1 MIQIQVN
8 SDSSLAVDAAFSAF
22 IDSTV
27 ATSLSR
33 FEGDVSRVEV
43 HLSDVNSEKF
53 GTHDKRCLMEAR
65 PTGQDP
71 VVVTDEAATIEAAV
85 RGATQKMV
93 RLLTSR
99 FGKRDARR

>member
-1 MIQIQVN
+1 MQIQVN
-8 SDSSLAVDAAFSAF
+8 SDRSVDVDAAFSSF
-22 IDSTV
+22 VDSTV
-27 ATSLSR
+27 STSLSR
-33 FEGDVSRVEV
+33 FEGDVSRVEI

-71 VVVTDEAATIEAAV
+71 VVVTEQAATLDEAV

-99 FGKRDARR
+99 FGKRDVRR